1 MGEETVGQP
10 AIFFF
15 VKIAFVS
22 SGILCPFGGMRGK
35 YEKCTHS
42 LGSQKR
48 EKPIQECNKEA
59 LWDDDV
65 RTFYANT
72 ARNKDKKQYV
82 FFSFSAMGRRGEYS
96 SESQQS
102 PGATWGGDEP
112 NERLTYQVDGKIG
125 AYQANNG

>member
-1 MGEETVGQP
+1 
-10 AIFFF
+10 
-15 VKIAFVS
+15 
-22 SGILCPFGGMRGK
+22 MRGK

-65 RTFYANT
+65 RTFYTTQKGTKTKSNMF
-72 ARNKDKKQYV
+72 

-102 PGATWGGDEP
+102 PGATRGGDEP

-125 AYQANNG
+125 AYQAHNG

>member
-10 AIFFF
+10 AVFFF

-65 RTFYANT
+65 RTFYTTQQGTKTKSNM
-72 ARNKDKKQYV
+72 
-82 FFSFSAMGRRGEYS
+82 FFSP
-96 SESQQS
+96 SQQWGGEGNIVANRS
-102 PGATWGGDEP
+102 KALGRPGAAMNQTKD
-112 NERLTYQVDGKIG
+112 
-125 AYQANNG
+125 